1 MIRTTLITAL
11 VIGLAACNG
20 AVDAPGP
27 LRTDGTPGTDDD
39 PATDF
44 IPTARATGGAAS
56 TWDHPASLG
65 GASISPREA
74 LERMSE
80 EGPPAFTARVHGCR
94 KMRYSTIGNVLESL
108 GVDMDAGEGSAGR
121 MFRDNDQALGAPN
134 YEARIPEATELTVA
148 SASRLFDIL
157 TQAAPEIIAA
167 MPDNETCQLGGIR
180 AAIFDSEGRCTDDGL
195 SCLMGVPA
203 SPAHVGLCNDIV
215 ARAADPEEGQAI
227 AVASLLAAS
236 FTCE

>member
-1 MIRTTLITAL
+1 MMTRTTLITAL
-11 VIGLAACNG
+11 VLGLAACNG
-20 AVDAPGP
+20 AVEEPGAAPSG
-27 LRTDGTPGTDDD
+27 DTPAGD
-39 PATDF
+39 PGADF
-44 IPTARATGGAAS
+44 IPTARASGGASS
-56 TWDHPASLG
+56 TWDHPASLSS
-65 GASISPREA
+65 ASISPREA
-74 LERMSE
+74 LERMQE

-94 KMRYSTIGNVLESL
+94 KMRYSTIGHVLESL
-108 GVDMDAGEGSAGR
+108 GVDMGGGEGSAGR
-121 MFRDNDQALGAPN
+121 MYRDADQALGAPN
-134 YEARIPEATELTVA
+134 YDARIPETTELTVA

-167 MPDNETCQLGGIR
+167 MPEREACQLGGLG
-180 AAIFDSEGRCTDDGL
+180 AAVFDSDGRCTDDGL
-195 SCLMGVPA
+195 TCLMGVPA